1 MLSALLFIGAASAG
15 VEAWPSY
22 GRLVSANGVGVLG
35 FGASGGVG
43 VLDRFSDHLYQ
54 QYAPEQ
60 DPVLDL
66 LYDAYFGVRV
76 GADGGWLTALDA
88 VDYLPGTPIIRVR
101 RPGPGGL
108 RLTEYAFAPPDFAGP
123 AYVHLL
129 VVENA
134 GASPV
139 TFEAFQLQNA
149 HLGSPDA
156 GGARTRAEALSV
168 LDGALV
174 EVGDETGLSMAWAPV
189 VPAAPACAD
198 VWATV
203 QAGGTPIGGCPS
215 AGDDRT
221 GAFTWEATLAA
232 GERLGLGAVG
242 VYAWGPALPAARA
255 SIEAW
260 RAGRDA
266 EALLAAAEAH
276 WAARLAPADL
286 ASGLSADEA
295 AVARQA
301 LVFLLM
307 GQVAEPGEAHGQ
319 IPASLPASAPV
330 GDFTHQWNIT
340 WVRDAAYAIHAL
352 AAAGYTAEAA
362 DALRFFVQP
371 GKSGE
376 YASWIGVDTTAISVC
391 RTYGNGLE
399 WSDWDAFGPNI
410 ELDNFGLYLWV
421 FAAVA
426 LDAGDSALLAELG
439 PTVLDGVA
447 DVLVS
452 TADPETGLV
461 IADSSIWERH
471 WYGNQKRFTYTSAW
485 AVRGLRDAA
494 RIAEAL
500 GDPRAPTYR
509 ARADQIAAAIP
520 VWLVREDNVLVGNL
534 EEHRAGAPAM
544 DLAAVDA
551 FLNGALPP
559 RGPIARASRAA
570 WHSALAVPGGGY
582 KRNDDGDLY
591 DEQEWI
597 WADLR
602 LAEAHFR
609 ACDPAA
615 GQALVDRVTTFAR
628 ANHDTIP
635 ELLHPTT
642 AAFAGPAP
650 MMGFGSALYV
660 DVLRARAAAA
670 ADCASADTGADLDSG
685 TADDGAGDGDPDDGG
700 GSDGA
705 ADSGAGASDR
715 PADARGDAAKACGCA
730 TGRLGGGLLAA
741 SSAALLGLARRRRVS
756 R

>member
-1 MLSALLFIGAASAG
+1 VLSALIFAG
-15 VEAWPSY
+15 VAAAGVGPWSSY

-35 FGASGGVG
+35 FRAEGGEG

-54 QYAPEQ
+54 QYAPTQ

-76 GADGGWLTALDA
+76 GGAGGWSTA
-88 VDYLPGTPIIRVR
+88 VDDVGYVPGTPILRVR
-101 RPGPGGL
+101 RPGVGGL
-108 RLTEYAFAPPDFAGP
+108 RLTEYAYAPPDFPAA

-129 VVENA
+129 VLENPGTA
-134 GASPV
+134 PV
-139 TFEAFQLQNA
+139 DFTAFQLQNA
-149 HLGSPDA
+149 HLGAVDA
-156 GGARTRAEALSV
+156 GGARTRAERLSAE
-168 LDGALV
+168 DGALV
-174 EVGDETGLSMAWAPV
+174 EVGAETGLSMAWVPV
-189 VPAAPACAD
+189 RPADLACD
-198 VWATV
+198 SVWATV
-203 QAGGTPIGGCPS
+203 VAGGTPRGGCPQ

-221 GAFTWEATLAA
+221 GAFTWELSLAP
-232 GERLGLGAVG
+232 GETEVLGAIG
-242 VYAWGPALPAARA
+242 VYAWGPGLPAARSA
-255 SIEAW
+255 AEAW
-260 RAGRDA
+260 RAGRDGA
-266 EALLAAAEAH
+266 ALLADAEAA
-276 WAARLAPADL
+276 WAARLGPARFAP
-286 ASGLSADEA
+286 GLSADEA

-307 GQVAEPGEAHGQ
+307 GQVVEPGEAHGQ

-352 AAAGYTAEAA
+352 AAAGYSAEAA

-426 LDAGDSALLAELG
+426 LDAGDSALLADLG

-447 DVLVS
+447 DVLVA
-452 TADPETGLV
+452 TADAETGLV

-494 RIAEAL
+494 RIATAL
-500 GDPRAPTYR
+500 GDPRAATYT
-509 ARADQIAAAIP
+509 ARADTIAAAIP
-520 VWLVREDNVLVGNL
+520 AWLVRDDGVLVGNL
-534 EEHRAGAPAM
+534 EEHRAGAPAL
-544 DLAAVDA
+544 DIAAVDT
-551 FLNGALPP
+551 FLNGALSP
-559 RGPIARASRAA
+559 RGPVAAASRAA
-570 WHSALAVPGGGY
+570 WASALAVPGGGL

-609 ACDPAA
+609 ACAPAE
-615 GQALVDRVTTFAR
+615 GQSLLDRVTGFAR

-635 ELLHPTT
+635 ELLHPET

-650 MMGFGSALYV
+650 MMGFGSALYL
-660 DVLRARAAAA
+660 DTLHARAEAAV
-670 ADCASADTGADLDSG
+670 DCASPDPDTGADTGPSPDSG
-685 TADDGAGDGDPDDGG
+685 GEGGGGAGGDGATDSGPGAGGGKASPSNLGDGG
-700 GSDGA
+700 
-705 ADSGAGASDR
+705 
-715 PADARGDAAKACGCA
+715 CGCA
-730 TGRLGGGLLAA
+730 SS
-741 SSAALLGLARRRRVS
+741 SSAAVLLPVALASVAALRRRR
-756 R
+756 RPA